1 VDLDVIG
8 PAIVSISGALFAT
21 ASIWCLV
28 GLVLRTHGKPV
39 LAAASRAH
47 LFTSAST
54 VFIGLVV
61 HIIGFFPEAFVLIYA
76 GATST
81 LVAFSV
87 ARTTEHTTPGRVAG
101 PALLTAS
108 GIVTLTIGLLI

>member
-8 PAIVSISGALFAT
+8 AAIVSISGALFAT

-28 GLVLRTHGKPV
+28 GLFLRTHGKPV
-39 LAAASRAH
+39 LTPASRAH
-47 LFTSAST
+47 LSTSAST
-54 VFIGLVV
+54 VLTGLVV
-61 HIIGFFPEAFVLIYA
+61 HVIGFFPEAFVLIYA

-81 LVAFSV
+81 LVAVAV
-87 ARTTEHTTPGRVAG
+87 ARTAERITPARVAG
-101 PALLTAS
+101 PALLTAG